1 MEVRVV
7 SGVDNLSCKDFDCVI
22 VLTSSAE
29 DIQGTPF
36 DDDIKR
42 LLQVSPP
49 QIKFFLLWIPYNLC
63 CRSIVMQRMECHFF
77 LLMNQEFL
85 EEDW

>member
-1 MEVRVV
+1 MQFFFYFFFFNTRMQVRVV
-7 SGVDNLSCKDFDCVI
+7 SGVDNFSSKDFDCVI

-42 LLQVSPP
+42 LLQVRHPP
-49 QIKFFLLWIPYNLC
+49 
-63 CRSIVMQRMECHFF
+63 
-77 LLMNQEFL
+77 
-85 EEDW
+85 